1 MSGRMV
7 PRRAAIT
14 ATQRENNRPWALYN
28 RPMSHSAARWFSW
41 LLLLAAL
48 AAAYWYFFAR
58 AADPVPVEVLAP
70 VKTEGADSAGPQH
83 PLPPG
88 PEQSSDPARLIP
100 LPPLDDSDGYFKL
113 ALEDLFGDSVGEIL
127 VNRALIEK
135 LVATV
140 DNLPRS
146 QVAERIRPAGAP
158 LGDFEVLP
166 GENEETFVLGPSN
179 YERYDA
185 IANRLAGA
193 DPDRVVETYRRFY
206 PLLQEAY
213 VGLGYPG
220 KYFNDRVVEVID
232 HLLATP
238 QIEGPIRLVRPNV
251 LFEFADPGIQAL
263 SAGQKLMIRIGNDNA
278 AKVRRLLEAVRVRI
292 AAA

>member
-1 MSGRMV
+1 MS
-7 PRRAAIT
+7 
-14 ATQRENNRPWALYN
+14 N
-28 RPMSHSAARWFSW
+28 SAARWLSW

-58 AADPVPVEVLAP
+58 EVDPVVVDAPAPAKPEPEIAADPLHPFPPSSQPSQDA
-70 VKTEGADSAGPQH
+70 VK
-83 PLPPG
+83 
-88 PEQSSDPARLIP
+88 LIP

-113 ALEDLFGDSVGEIL
+113 AIEDLFGDGVGEIL
-127 VNRALIEK
+127 VNSALIEK

-146 QVAERIRPAGAP
+146 QVAERVRPAGAP

-166 GENEETFVLGPSN
+166 GENEDSFILGPSN
-179 YERYDA
+179 YQRYDA
-185 IANRLAGA
+185 IANRLAAA

-238 QIEGPIRLVRPNV
+238 QIEGPVRLVRPNV
-251 LFEFADPGIQAL
+251 LFEFANPEIQAL

-278 AKVRRLLEAVRVRI
+278 VKVSRLLEAIRVRI
-292 AAA
+292 AAT